1 MPISLSTFTKSVI
14 LLVFISSCG
23 GTDSQ
28 TSSDYSECPP
38 SQQGGSVS
46 IRTAILIDPS
56 SQISD
61 YQIETAK
68 SEISDAI
75 GSYDQND
82 LLEVITAKLGDR
94 PFTDTTS
101 LKKLTL
107 KYSRPVEDCNC
118 NWWKQ
123 RCVPKDDYKN
133 WKYRVFDAGVD
144 TFDLELK
151 SHLVSLLKSEPN
163 DSSPILKVL
172 GSLDQNMCDDD
183 RCNHLWVIS
192 DMLENSS
199 EFNFYESVPKLED
212 DMRTIIFHYGFPEKI
227 DSTTIFRINRCGD
240 DLKVQSSNNFE
251 TFWNNYFFH
260 VTGNKPKWIYL
271 PTGGCPKHSPS
282 E

>member
-1 MPISLSTFTKSVI
+1 MTISLSTITKSAI
-14 LLVFISSCG
+14 LLVFISSCSCG

-28 TSSDYSECPP
+28 TSSDHSECPP

-75 GSYDQND
+75 GSYDLNDLD

-101 LKKLTL
+101 LKKPILE
-107 KYSRPVEDCNC
+107 YDRPVEDCNC
-118 NWWKQ
+118 DRMNE
-123 RCVPKDDYKN
+123 RCVSKDVYLN
-133 WKYRVFDAGVD
+133 WKYRSFDAEVD
-144 TFDLELK
+144 TFGAEIK
-151 SHLVSLLKSEPN
+151 SNHDSLLKSEPN
-163 DSSPILKVL
+163 DSSQILKVL
-172 GSLDQNMCDDD
+172 GSLDQNMCDDE
-183 RCNHLWVIS
+183 CSQLWVIS
-192 DMLENSS
+192 DMIENSS

-240 DLKVQSSNNFE
+240 DLKIQTSNNFE

-260 VTGNKPKWIYL
+260 VTGNKPNWKNF
-271 PTGGCPKHSPS
+271 PTGGCQ
-282 E
+282 